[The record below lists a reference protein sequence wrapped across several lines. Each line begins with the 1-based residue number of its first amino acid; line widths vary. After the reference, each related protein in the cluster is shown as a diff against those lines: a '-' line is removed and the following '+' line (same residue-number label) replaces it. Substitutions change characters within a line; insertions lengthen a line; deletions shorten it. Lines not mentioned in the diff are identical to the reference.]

1 MLIEVYYVYKESTID
16 SFSTL
21 EMRVENKE
29 MFVSTEKLPF
39 FTATLTGWD
48 RSSLPNTI
56 TITSRKLRK
65 KTKTNKNRLA
75 AYLYDIYQEI
85 HTNSKLY
92 LLSPFNMCS

>member
-39 FTATLTGWD
+39 LQQLSQAGID
-48 RSSLPNTI
+48 RHCPI
-56 TITSRKLRK
+56 
-65 KTKTNKNRLA
+65 
-75 AYLYDIYQEI
+75 Q
-85 HTNSKLY
+85 
-92 LLSPFNMCS
+92 